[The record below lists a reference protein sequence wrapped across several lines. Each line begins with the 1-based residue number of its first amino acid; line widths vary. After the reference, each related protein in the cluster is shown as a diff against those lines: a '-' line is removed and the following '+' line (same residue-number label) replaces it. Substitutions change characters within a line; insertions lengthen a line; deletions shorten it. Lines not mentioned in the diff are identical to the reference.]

1 MECMCVL
8 GHERKALERG
18 EKVEKMDW
26 CSLRGKP
33 FRGSSHFAAFLTLE
47 IRCRNHHQR
56 ADAFIGISDHERKR
70 LSFGL

>member
-1 MECMCVL
+1 MECMRVL

-26 CSLRGKP
+26 RSLRGKS

-47 IRCRNHHQR
+47 IRRRDHHQR
-56 ADAFIGISDHERKR
+56 ADASIGISDRKRKR
-70 LSFGL
+70 LPFGL